1 MENKTRRMCFN
12 LNGLL
17 GGVIATLLLLSI
29 LAFLTIQAIAVQKA
43 NATNFYELE
52 DDMKLAIQEMDER
65 FMLENYELEEFY
77 IKARR
82 ADIYD
87 LEMAILWSS

>member
-52 DDMKLAIQEMDER
+52 DETNIQMR
-65 FMLENYELEEFY
+65 S
-77 IKARR
+77 
-82 ADIYD
+82 ADN
-87 LEMAILWSS
+87 AAHWKNK

>member
-52 DDMKLAIQEMDER
+52 DETNIQMRSVD
-65 FMLENYELEEFY
+65 NAAHW
-77 IKARR
+77 KNK
-82 ADIYD
+82 
-87 LEMAILWSS
+87 